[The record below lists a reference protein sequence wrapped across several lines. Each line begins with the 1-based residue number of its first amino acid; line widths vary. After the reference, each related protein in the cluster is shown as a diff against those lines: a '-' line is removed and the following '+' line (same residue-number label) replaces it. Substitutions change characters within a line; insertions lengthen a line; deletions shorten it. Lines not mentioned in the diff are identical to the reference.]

1 MSTSG
6 LSIEA
11 ELKSRQINQKKFTHL
26 VEKLVMSN
34 GGDLIDAIL
43 MICED
48 NNIDPSDASKYM
60 SKPLKYKFE
69 AYAANLK
76 LIAST
81 GNKLP
86 I

>member
-11 ELKSRQINQKKFTHL
+11 ELKSRQINQRKFTQL
-26 VEKLVMSN
+26 VEKLVVTN

-43 MICED
+43 MICD
-48 NNIDPSDASKYM
+48 QNNIDPSDSSKYM
-60 SKPLKYKFE
+60 SKPLKYKLS

-76 LIAST
+76 LIEST

>member
-1 MSTSG
+1 MANI
-6 LSIEA
+6 IEA
-11 ELKSRQINQKKFTHL
+11 ELQSKQINQKKFTQL
-26 VEKLVMSN
+26 VEKLVVTN
-34 GGDLIDAIL
+34 GGDLMDAIL

-69 AYAANLK
+69 AYASNLR
-76 LIAST
+76 LIQSA

>member
-1 MSTSG
+1 MTNV
-6 LSIEA
+6 IEA
-11 ELKSRQINQKKFTHL
+11 ELKSKQINQKKFTQL
-26 VEKLVMSN
+26 VEKLVVTN

-43 MICED
+43 MICEG
-48 NNIDPSDASKYM
+48 NNIDPSDVSRYM

-69 AYAANLK
+69 AYASNLK
-76 LIAST
+76 LIQST

>member
-1 MSTSG
+1 VT
-6 LSIEA
+6 
-11 ELKSRQINQKKFTHL
+11 
-26 VEKLVMSN
+26 N

-43 MICED
+43 MICD
-48 NNIDPSDASKYM
+48 QNNIDPSDSSKYM
-60 SKPLKYKFE
+60 SKPLKYKLS

-76 LIAST
+76 LIEST

>member
-1 MSTSG
+1 MTNV
-6 LSIEA
+6 IEA
-11 ELKSRQINQKKFTHL
+11 ELKSKQINQKKFTQL
-26 VEKLVMSN
+26 VEKLVVTN

-43 MICED
+43 MICEG
-48 NNIDPSDASKYM
+48 NNIDPSDASRYM

-69 AYAANLK
+69 AYASNLK
-76 LIAST
+76 LIQST